1 MEDDDRKTLVER
13 VVDATNEKV
22 NRVQN
27 EVNPVVSATRDRANA
42 VRTKA
47 QQAAGALPLATR
59 DDIARLQESVDRIEA
74 ALGGA
79 DQEAGQTRR
88 APSAHHQAEAAG
100 RRARCR
106 GVRDYVG
113 LSPVR
118 AAGVPACGW

>member
-22 NRVQN
+22 TRVQN

-74 ALGGA
+74 ALA
-79 DQEAGQTRR
+79 DLTKKQAKPATRR
-88 APSAHHQAEAAG
+88 PRTTKPKPPAAEPAAEA
-100 RRARCR
+100 
-106 GVRDYVG
+106 
-113 LSPVR
+113 SETT
-118 AAGVPACGW
+118 